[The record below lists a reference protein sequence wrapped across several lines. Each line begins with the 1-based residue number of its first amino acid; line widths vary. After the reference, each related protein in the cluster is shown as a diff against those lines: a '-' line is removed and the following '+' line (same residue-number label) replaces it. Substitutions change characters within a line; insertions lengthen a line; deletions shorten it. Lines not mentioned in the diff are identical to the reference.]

1 MVVISVDACGDWEK
15 QGEAARINQQI
26 VEMARI
32 SLLYYGGGCF
42 TIWAIRVGW
51 AKRLVRRSSKS
62 EGGSVPTTLI
72 SAAMV
77 GTARR
82 AFAHPTAVEQAA
94 RIGD

>member
-32 SLLYYGGGCF
+32 SHLYYGGGCF
-42 TIWAIRVGW
+42 TIWAIRVAW
-51 AKRLVRRSSKS
+51 AKR
-62 EGGSVPTTLI
+62 SVPTTLI

-82 AFAHPTAVEQAA
+82 AFAHPT
-94 RIGD
+94 